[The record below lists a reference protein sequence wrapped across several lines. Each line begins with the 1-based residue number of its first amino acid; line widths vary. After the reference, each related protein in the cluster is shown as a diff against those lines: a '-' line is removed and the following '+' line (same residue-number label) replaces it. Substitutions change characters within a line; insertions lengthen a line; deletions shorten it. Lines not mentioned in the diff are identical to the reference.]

1 MQCDTLGTR
10 CSAGLFDMSFL
21 HLQPMGSQKVRHY
34 WAYMPTCNCYLLL
47 QLISQGYV
55 QYGLWWNKNQMG
67 DILQGRADFLV
78 TRNYV
83 IEEICCSYLEL
94 PRWVR
99 SIAECTSPLS
109 QVKLLCLSCIVTVF
123 TGGPLEAL
131 NTSSFPL
138 RWKKSIL
145 MSKQVLWSIKQLT
158 IKGFQKTVRTV

>member
-1 MQCDTLGTR
+1 
-10 CSAGLFDMSFL
+10 
-21 HLQPMGSQKVRHY
+21 
-34 WAYMPTCNCYLLL
+34 
-47 QLISQGYV
+47 
-55 QYGLWWNKNQMG
+55 MG

-78 TRNYV
+78 TRNDV
-83 IEEICCSYLEL
+83 IEEICSSYLEL
-94 PRWVR
+94 PRWLR